1 MGPDWYFNARY
12 SGPKKFEYPGEWNA
26 FTGHYRSYNPWLSN
40 FRIILRKGKLLL
52 IEPTGEEMPLTL
64 RDGDYFWV
72 GEESSCPEFICFDII
87 LDGRA
92 IRARRDG
99 CDYYRTFT
107 P

>member
-1 MGPDWYFNARY
+1 
-12 SGPKKFEYPGEWNA
+12 
-26 FTGHYRSYNPWLSN
+26 
-40 FRIILRKGKLLL
+40 
-52 IEPTGEEMPLTL
+52 MPLTL

-72 GEESSCPEFICFDII
+72 REESSCPEFICFDII